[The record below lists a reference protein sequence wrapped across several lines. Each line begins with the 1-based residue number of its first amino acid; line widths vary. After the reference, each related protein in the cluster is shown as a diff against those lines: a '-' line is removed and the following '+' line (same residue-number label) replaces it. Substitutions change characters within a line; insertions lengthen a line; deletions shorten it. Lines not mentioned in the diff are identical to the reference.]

1 MSVTYWSNFMGPI
14 SMSWYRDRGLTHMV
28 EKTCESELI
37 RDALRTSKVLK
48 YPDIEIGDT
57 YEIEEITVHYAGG
70 RIDIYGLDPEKY
82 YAGKDEYGLDVMHG
96 EDWNALSDWLD
107 DLTTDTVLSYNDLIE
122 QFEQYYGKKIRWAKD
137 TVDDWRNYIQ

>member
-14 SMSWYRDRGLTHMV
+14 SMSWYRDRGMTHMV
-28 EKTCESELI
+28 ERTCESELI
-37 RDALRTSKVLK
+37 RDALRTSKVLN

-57 YEIEEITVHYAGG
+57 YEIEEVTVHYAGG

-107 DLTTDTVLSYNDLIE
+107 DLTTDTLLSYNDLIE
-122 QFEQYYGKKIRWAKD
+122 QFEQYYGKKIRWAE
-137 TVDDWRNYIQ
+137 